1 MGSTRGKSKPGAH
14 KGDRAALRG
23 SILIGL
29 GANLPSPA
37 HGPPQATLEAA
48 LAALRDRGLGIRA
61 RSRWWESASV
71 PPSDQPWYLNGV
83 IEVETRLAPG
93 PLLALLHQ
101 VEAAFGRVR
110 SVPNTPRVLDL
121 DLLAYGDLVREGPEP
136 PLLPHPRMAER
147 AFVLRPLAEIRPAW
161 RHPGSGRTVEELIAG
176 LTLDQ
181 AARPLLH
188 SMPSS

>member
-1 MGSTRGKSKPGAH
+1 RPRPARRTFKSSERLGARFRGVLRQFAASRARRRARQQTMSSPRPMGSTRGKSKPGPH

-23 SILIGL
+23 PILIGL

-61 RSRWWESASV
+61 RSRWWESAPV

-101 VEAAFGRVR
+101 VEAGFGRV
-110 SVPNTPRVLDL
+110 
-121 DLLAYGDLVREGPEP
+121 
-136 PLLPHPRMAER
+136 
-147 AFVLRPLAEIRPAW
+147 
-161 RHPGSGRTVEELIAG
+161 
-176 LTLDQ
+176 
-181 AARPLLH
+181 
-188 SMPSS
+188 